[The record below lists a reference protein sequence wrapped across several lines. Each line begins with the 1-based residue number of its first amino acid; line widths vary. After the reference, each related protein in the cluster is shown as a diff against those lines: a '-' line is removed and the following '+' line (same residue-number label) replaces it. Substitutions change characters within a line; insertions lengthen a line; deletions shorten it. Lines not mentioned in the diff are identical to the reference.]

1 MSQHLIL
8 AQQLGNLIGCE
19 QRLLGD
25 PSLFKQWIGS
35 SQAVADFRVN
45 ELAQTKMTALALIM
59 RTSKACACQDRAVK
73 VVIKACS
80 SSVSKSA

>member
-25 PSLFKQWIGS
+25 PS
-35 SQAVADFRVN
+35 DF
-45 ELAQTKMTALALIM
+45 T
-59 RTSKACACQDRAVK
+59 
-73 VVIKACS
+73 
-80 SSVSKSA
+80 

>member
-59 RTSKACACQDRAVK
+59 RTSKACDGQGRVLK
-73 VVIKACS
+73 VSRKARS
-80 SSVSKSA
+80 SSASRSA